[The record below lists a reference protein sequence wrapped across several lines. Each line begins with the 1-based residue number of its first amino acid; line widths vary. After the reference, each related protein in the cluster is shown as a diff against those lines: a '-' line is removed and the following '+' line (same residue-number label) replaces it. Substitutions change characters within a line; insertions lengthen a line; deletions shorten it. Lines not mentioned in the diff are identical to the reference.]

1 MTSPATPASPD
12 HAIVA
17 QNLTKYFDSPNPV
30 VHDVSFAVPKGCV
43 LGFLGRNGSGKTTT
57 IRMLLGLMDPTRGS
71 SSLLGFDSRSLPPA
85 ARARIGYMPEGHP
98 VYGWMRPAQAADFQK
113 QFFPHWNQ
121 KVFDAILSHFRIA
134 PKTKAAHL
142 SRGQRAGL
150 SLALTLAPEPELLIL
165 DDPSLGLDPV
175 ARRSLLEAMLF
186 FTSKGERTILFSSHI
201 LADIERVADHLAILD
216 HSVLRAC
223 CPVDTFRSRVSEFTL
238 AFPGRAPA
246 IPVTRPRGLLRSVSF
261 DFELRLTFANIA
273 QDTHEFLR
281 SLHPAS
287 IQESTPSFEDQVL
300 AYMDDHQEHRLS
312 TAIWGASA

>member
-1 MTSPATPASPD
+1 MTI
-12 HAIVA
+12 HAIIA
-17 QNLTKYFDSPNPV
+17 QNLTKYFTSTPV
-30 VHDVSFAVPKGCV
+30 VHDVSFSVPKGCV

-57 IRMLLGLMDPTRGS
+57 IRMLLGLQEPTRGS
-71 SSLLGFDSRSLPPA
+71 SSLLGVDSRALTPEV
-85 ARARIGYMPEGHP
+85 RARIGYMPEGHP
-98 VYGWMRPAQAADFQK
+98 VYPWMRPAQAADFQR
-113 QFFPHWNQ
+113 QFFPNWNQ
-121 KVFDAILSHFRIA
+121 TIYAAILSHFRID
-134 PKTKAAHL
+134 PKTKAGDL

-238 AFPGRAPA
+238 AFDRPAPA
-246 IPVTRPRGLLRSVSF
+246 VMNPPKGLLRTVVF
-261 DFELRLTFANIA
+261 DRELRFTIANVS

-281 SLHPAS
+281 SLNPVS
-287 IQESTPSFEDQVL
+287 IEEATPSFEDQVL
-300 AYMDDHQEHRLS
+300 AYMDDNHEHRLS
-312 TAIWGASA
+312 LSQWGA

>member
-1 MTSPATPASPD
+1 MTSPNPVQAD

-17 QNLTKYFDSPNPV
+17 QNLTKYFDSANPV

-57 IRMLLGLMDPTRGS
+57 LRMLLGLLDPTRGS

-98 VYGWMRPAQAADFQK
+98 VYEWMRPAQAADFQK

-121 KVFDAILSHFRIA
+121 SLFDSILSHFRIA

-175 ARRSLLEAMLF
+175 ARRSLLEALLF
-186 FTSKGERTILFSSHI
+186 FTSKGERTVLFSSHI
-201 LADIERVADHLAILD
+201 LADIERVADHIAILD

-223 CPVDTFRSRVSEFTL
+223 CPVDTFRSRVVEFTL
-238 AFPGRAPA
+238 TFPGRAPA
-246 IPVTRPRGLLRSVSF
+246 VPDAQPRGLLRTVIF
-261 DFELRLTFANIA
+261 DFQLRLTFANVS
-273 QDTHEFLR
+273 QDTHDFLR

-300 AYMDDHQEHRLS
+300 AYMDDNRLHSLIS
-312 TAIWGASA
+312 TTWGS